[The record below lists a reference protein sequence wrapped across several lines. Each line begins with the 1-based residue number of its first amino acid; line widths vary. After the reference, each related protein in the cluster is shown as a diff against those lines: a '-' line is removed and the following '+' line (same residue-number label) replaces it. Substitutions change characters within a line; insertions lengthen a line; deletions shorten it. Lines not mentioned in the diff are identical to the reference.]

1 MYISIQSQC
10 VISSEYFVD
19 ALYFLQYK
27 KNNFSFLSRHLSV

>member
-27 KNNFSFLSRHLSV
+27 EKQL